1 MEGLL
6 LFLRTI
12 NDVITAGVAIISFSL
27 FIYVVTFN
35 LHDSVT
41 RSFAFLLACIVIIF
55 GSDAFVTT
63 TFLQDELLFIL
74 RIQYIGLIFL
84 PTAYFLFSDALLT
97 TTGKPSKGKRR
108 LSGYIS
114 ICISSIFFI
123 LLMMGDLF
131 SKVIVSIPPVPFIE
145 RTLFQDYFII
155 FFIIMMLFSWYNF
168 IRSLNRTSTKK
179 SNRRMVYL
187 ITSAVGPALGS
198 FPYLL
203 FGSSFASNNA
213 AFFWLLSI
221 LAYVFVAISIF
232 SMTYT
237 VSFFGFPWP
246 DRVIKSRLFRWIMR
260 GPITA
265 SLTLGVTTI
274 ITRIGKLNKVDVS
287 SLIVLGMVATIVLF
301 EFLITIFAPI
311 WERLFFN
318 GSEREELEKIR
329 ILEDR
334 LLTKN
339 DLEQFLELILSSL
352 CDRLQIR
359 RAGLIEDREDK
370 STLQVNVGDPIVKS
384 NDEKKEIINYV
395 KSKKEI
401 NVLEIFNENIIIPI
415 LNEDLLPGKN
425 LLGIIIVEMFIIDH
439 LDEEKKS
446 AIEKLTDRAA
456 SALKDRNSQELLFG
470 SLEILTPQ
478 VTEIQTILALSR
490 FNQKRILNGFEI
502 SNLKELEK
510 WVKNALTHFF
520 GGPRLSQNPLLQL
533 TCVQYRILEKGETPI
548 TALREILREEINRL
562 RPVGERQY
570 TNEWIIFNILELK
583 FIEGWKVKDL
593 ARRLSLSEAD
603 FYRKQRI
610 AVSAI
615 AEQILTTETKKA
627 DLKND

>member
-27 FIYVVTFN
+27 FVYVVTFN
-35 LHDSVT
+35 LHDRVT
-41 RSFAFLLACIVIIF
+41 RSFTFLLACIVVIF

-63 TFLQDELLFIL
+63 TFRQDELLFIL

-97 TTGKPSKGKRR
+97 TTGKPSRGKRR
-108 LSGYIS
+108 ISGYIS
-114 ICISSIFFI
+114 IGISSIFLI
-123 LLMMGDLF
+123 LLMGGILF
-131 SKVIVSIPPVPFIE
+131 SEVNVTIPPVPFIE
-145 RTLFQDYFII
+145 RTLFQDYFIL
-155 FFIIMMLFSWYNF
+155 FFIIMMIFSWYNF

-179 SNRRMVYL
+179 SKRRMLYL
-187 ITSAVGPALGS
+187 ITSAIGPTLGS

-203 FGSSFASNNA
+203 YGSNFVSNNA
-213 AFFWLLSI
+213 AFFWILSI
-221 LAYVFVAISIF
+221 LAYIFVAISIF

-274 ITRIGKLNKVDVS
+274 ITRIGNQNDVDVS

-311 WERLFFN
+311 WEKLFFN

-329 ILEDR
+329 TLEDR

-339 DLEQFLELILSSL
+339 DLEQFLELILATL
-352 CDRLQIR
+352 CDRLQISW
-359 RAGLIEDREDK
+359 AILIEDREGK
-370 STLQVNVGDPIVKS
+370 SALQVKVGDPIFK
-384 NDEKKEIINYV
+384 NTNEKREIINYV
-395 KSKKEI
+395 KSQKE
-401 NVLEIFNENIIIPI
+401 VLDLGIYNEKTIIPI
-415 LNEDLLPGKN
+415 IDIELLPGEN
-425 LLGIIIVEMFIIDH
+425 LLGIIVAKLFEIDQ
-439 LDEEKKS
+439 LDEEKKH

-456 SALKDRNSQELLFG
+456 SALKDRNSQELLFD

-478 VTEIQTILALSR
+478 VTEIQTILASSR
-490 FNQKRILNGFEI
+490 FNQKRILNGFKI
-502 SNLKELEK
+502 SDSLEFEK
-510 WVKNALTHFF
+510 WVKDALTHFF
-520 GGPRLSQNPLLQL
+520 GGPRLSHSPLLQL
-533 TCVQYRILEKGETPI
+533 SSVQNRILEKGESSI
-548 TALREILREEINRL
+548 TALRELLREEINRL
-562 RPVGERQY
+562 RPNGERQY
-570 TNEWIIFNILELK
+570 TNEWIIFNILDLK

-603 FYRKQRI
+603 FYRKQRM
-610 AVSAI
+610 AVATI
-615 AEQILTTETKKA
+615 AEQILTSENRKSEL
-627 DLKND
+627 LK